1 MTATVAES
9 MRERLVNTLPLITLR
24 DNSREELVIMKRVIR
39 NTMGEKVL
47 AVLET
52 VVKRELEKQKSKPEA

>member
-39 NTMGEKVL
+39 NTMREKVL